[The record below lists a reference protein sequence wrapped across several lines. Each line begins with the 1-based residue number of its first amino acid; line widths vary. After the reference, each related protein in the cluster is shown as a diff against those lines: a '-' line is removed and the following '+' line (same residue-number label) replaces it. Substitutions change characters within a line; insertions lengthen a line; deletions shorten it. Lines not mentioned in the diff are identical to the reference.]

1 MKIPGQLSHSRAATT
16 RLLRKGGPASRRR
29 EQGMAVVVVMT
40 LLAIVL
46 IFLAGNIRTLANLNR
61 ELKLLEKQQTRRLQA
76 ATRLPSGLGN
86 TNQAP
91 AQTNSPSK

>member
-1 MKIPGQLSHSRAATT
+1 
-16 RLLRKGGPASRRR
+16 
-29 EQGMAVVVVMT
+29 MAVVVVMT

-76 ATRLPSGLGN
+76 ATRQPSGLGN